1 MGVEYPQAE
10 RVCKHLSSS
19 SLFEDALDHSTKV
32 NEELEFSPLRLIPTD
47 ENVIGNIAAESLSHF
62 IQQVD
67 LENEILIRTLHRSL
81 GIFSEVLVHEGSG
94 RPIWIVS
101 DVEHFSKVQ
110 DTHAGGREIHLLPEP
125 YTPRPHLPFR
135 EDPIAR
141 LINCRLLLRKEDLRT
156 IRDYFLGSSGVRVLI
171 CEFIY
176 VLFLNQENLNS
187 SLAKGIVPSI
197 GGQRAR
203 FLVSEYRSTAD
214 TVPSGHAL
222 SNKAQDFSTN
232 GCLGLR
238 LRLQSGQEVI
248 TTTTHAFVRLCT
260 SPTPLKIKMA
270 EYYVYMRNKLASFR
284 GAKDGGSE
292 PAIAETRKRRG
303 NSPLGTN
310 VWLAGTNIRVGFRH
324 DLSLISDDS
333 LPELVNA
340 PSGPLLTGWGSYASV
355 LDWGSVF
362 VYRIN
367 MAPGR
372 WRNLTGSGVS
382 RSTQVAIAAGAEY
395 LWDRA
400 AVTPGISLLWRSLAN
415 ADTAQ
420 GYSGSVLC
428 LGKPTD
434 ATALAVVFQNF
445 ETPLKPQHDSR
456 NRKDELK
463 GQKFLWFKA
472 GFLLPAE
479 TREAEIQM
487 RYESAIIEPKSLN
500 AATRSSTN
508 NHRRILKNP

>member
-1 MGVEYPQAE
+1 MCGLLGQTSGYSN
-10 RVCKHLSSS
+10 LSDVVTIDVTLSQVGTITRTY
-19 SLFEDALDHSTKV
+19 DPH
-32 NEELEFSPLRLIPTD
+32 PIPT
-47 ENVIGNIAAESLSHF
+47 
-62 IQQVD
+62 
-67 LENEILIRTLHRSL
+67 T
-81 GIFSEVLVHEGSG
+81 
-94 RPIWIVS
+94 
-101 DVEHFSKVQ
+101 
-110 DTHAGGREIHLLPEP
+110 
-125 YTPRPHLPFR
+125 LPF
-135 EDPIAR
+135 
-141 LINCRLLLRKEDLRT
+141 
-156 IRDYFLGSSGVRVLI
+156 
-171 CEFIY
+171 
-176 VLFLNQENLNS
+176 
-187 SLAKGIVPSI
+187 PS
-197 GGQRAR
+197 
-203 FLVSEYRSTAD
+203 
-214 TVPSGHAL
+214 
-222 SNKAQDFSTN
+222 
-232 GCLGLR
+232 
-238 LRLQSGQEVI
+238 
-248 TTTTHAFVRLCT
+248 
-260 SPTPLKIKMA
+260 
-270 EYYVYMRNKLASFR
+270 
-284 GAKDGGSE
+284 
-292 PAIAETRKRRG
+292 
-303 NSPLGTN
+303 
-310 VWLAGTNIRVGFRH
+310 GFRH

-355 LDWGSVF
+355 LDEGSVF

-395 LWDRA
+395 SWDRA
-400 AVTPGISLLWRSLAN
+400 AVTPGISLMWRSLAN

-463 GQKFLWFKA
+463 GQRFLWFKA
-472 GFLLPAE
+472 GFLLSAE
-479 TREAEIQM
+479 IREAEIQM